1 MSSHVF
7 ISPGDPAGIG
17 PEITLKSLKNL
28 DKRHRFVIA
37 GDTQYIEN
45 LSKSLK
51 LGLEF
56 ISYGGSKTKSNSKV
70 IEVIDIPLKEKP
82 VLGFSSVNN
91 AKYILEVLATCAE
104 HCLDNTKNIL
114 VTGPINKETISA
126 SGTDFSGHTEF
137 LAEQAKIV
145 SPLMLMANDKIK
157 IGLATTH
164 VPIKKVS
171 ESITEDLIFNKLE
184 VLGQG
189 LKRLLK
195 KEHLKICV
203 LGLNPHAGEGGYIGT
218 EESTT
223 ILKGI
228 KKYDK
233 KEVIVDGP
241 ISADTAFSEKN
252 LSHYDAFLAMFHDQG
267 MIPAKILGFGQSLN
281 ITLGLPYLRIS
292 VDHGTA
298 LDIASD
304 MNADFSS
311 MKLALETALASLDEK
326 K

>member
-17 PEITLKSLKNL
+17 PEITLKSLKNFNETH
-28 DKRHRFVIA
+28 KFVIA
-37 GDTQYIEN
+37 GDIQYFEN
-45 LSKSLK
+45 LSASLK
-51 LGLEF
+51 LGFKF
-56 ISYGGSKTKSNSKV
+56 IPYGGSKTTSSSKL
-70 IEVIDIPLKEKP
+70 IEVINIPLQENP
-82 VLGFSSVNN
+82 VLGSSSVNN
-91 AKYILEVLATCAE
+91 AKYILE
-104 HCLDNTKNIL
+104 
-114 VTGPINKETISA
+114 
-126 SGTDFSGHTEF
+126 
-137 LAEQAKIV
+137 
-145 SPLMLMANDKIK
+145 
-157 IGLATTH
+157 
-164 VPIKKVS
+164 
-171 ESITEDLIFNKLE
+171 ESITEDLIYNKLK
-184 VLGQG
+184 VLSLG

-195 KEHLKICV
+195 KENLKICV

-223 ILKGI
+223 IIKGI
-228 KKYDK
+228 KKFDQR
-233 KEVIVDGP
+233 EVTVDGP

-267 MIPAKILGFGQSLN
+267 MIPAKILGFGQTLN
-281 ITLGLPYLRIS
+281 ITFGLPYLRIS

-298 LDIASD
+298 LDIAND

>member
-28 DKRHRFVIA
+28 NETHKFVIA
-37 GDTQYIEN
+37 GDIQYFEN
-45 LSKSLK
+45 LSASLK
-51 LGLEF
+51 LGFEF
-56 ISYGGSKTKSNSKV
+56 IPYGGSKTTSNSKL
-70 IEVIDIPLKEKP
+70 IEVINIPLQEKP
-82 VLGFSSVNN
+82 VLGSSSV
-91 AKYILEVLATCAE
+91 
-104 HCLDNTKNIL
+104 NIL
-114 VTGPINKETISA
+114 VTGPVNKETISS

-137 LAEQAKIV
+137 LAEHAKIV
-145 SPLMLMANDKIK
+145 SPLMLMANEKIK

-171 ESITEDLIFNKLE
+171 ESITEDLIYNKLK
-184 VLGQG
+184 VLCLG

-195 KEHLKICV
+195 KENLKICV

-228 KKYDK
+228 KKFDQR
-233 KEVIVDGP
+233 EVAVDGP

-267 MIPAKILGFGQSLN
+267 MIPAKILGFGQTLN
-281 ITLGLPYLRIS
+281 ITFGLPYLRIS

-298 LDIASD
+298 LDIADD

>member
-1 MSSHVF
+1 MNSHVF

-28 DKRHRFVIA
+28 DKRHKFVIA
-37 GDTQYIEN
+37 GDIQYLEN
-45 LSKSLK
+45 LSRSLK

-56 ISYGGSKTKSNSKV
+56 IDYEDSKTSYDSKLIKV
-70 IEVIDIPLKEKP
+70 INISLNTKP
-82 VLGFSSVNN
+82 VLGSSSVNN
-91 AKYILEVLATCAE
+91 AEYILEVLTSCAK
-104 HCLDNTKNIL
+104 HCLENTKNIL

-126 SGTDFSGHTEF
+126 SGTNFSGHTEF
-137 LAEQAKIV
+137 LAEQAKID
-145 SPLMLMANDKIK
+145 SPLMLMANKKIR

-164 VPIKKVS
+164 IPIREVS
-171 ESITEDLIFNKLE
+171 NSITEDLIHTKLKI
-184 VLGQG
+184 LTQG
-189 LKRLLK
+189 LKKLLK
-195 KEHLKICV
+195 KENLKICV

-218 EESTT
+218 EESTAILEGINKYGQSKIT
-223 ILKGI
+223 I
-228 KKYDK
+228 
-233 KEVIVDGP
+233 DGP

-252 LSHYDAFLAMFHDQG
+252 LSNYDAFLAMFHDQG
-267 MIPAKILGFGQSLN
+267 MIPAKILGFGQTLN

-298 LDIASD
+298 LDIAND

-311 MKLALETALASLDEK
+311 MKLALETALTSLDEK

>member
-56 ISYGGSKTKSNSKV
+56 ISYGGSKTESNSKV

-267 MIPAKILGFGQSLN
+267 MIPAKILGFGRTLN

-311 MKLALETALASLDEK
+311 MKLALETALASLNEK